1 MGGGGGSGGGDCGG
15 CGGGGGG
22 DVTVRPV
29 VVGSRPRPRP
39 RRVGRV
45 GRVGVV
51 LCRPERVV
59 FGGGPVTLV
68 SSSFSVMCIEFS
80 SSDTACERRLTSM
93 SVEI

>member
-29 VVGSRPRPRP
+29 VVGPRPRP

-68 SSSFSVMCIEFS
+68 SSSSSVMCIEFS
-80 SSDTACERRLTSM
+80 TSDTACERRLTSM
-93 SVEI
+93 SVEIS

>member
-1 MGGGGGSGGGDCGG
+1 MGGGGGSGGGDCVG

-29 VVGSRPRPRP
+29 VVGPRPRH
-39 RRVGRV
+39 VGRV

-68 SSSFSVMCIEFS
+68 SSLSSVMCIEFS
-80 SSDTACERRLTSM
+80 TSDTACERRLTSM
-93 SVEI
+93 SVEIS